1 MRVLVIFLLTLF
13 VATGCRITSIEG
25 ETDDVEI
32 KVNSKGMVIMM
43 AITKAKE
50 NSALLVKPR
59 KAVVEATY
67 G

>member
-32 KVNSKGMVIMM
+32 KVNSKGDGDYDHDGDDQG
-43 AITKAKE
+43 KGKFCPPGQAK
-50 NSALLVKPR
+50 KGR
-59 KAVVEATY
+59 C
-67 G
+67 